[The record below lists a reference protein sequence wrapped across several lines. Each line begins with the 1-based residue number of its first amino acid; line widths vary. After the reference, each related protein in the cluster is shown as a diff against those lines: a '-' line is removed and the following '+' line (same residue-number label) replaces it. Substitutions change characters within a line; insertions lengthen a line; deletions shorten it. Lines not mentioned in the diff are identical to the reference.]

1 MAGMAQSIYLRSA
14 DGQIVWLAPREVPL
28 HRRGVRLASWSAC
41 PSSGGSYRVS
51 DRMELVAPGLRLD
64 LRAAPTWDPPSLPR
78 RRPPPSADGLWG
90 LHLAQAVLT
99 DLPEPNGFGTFLP
112 MILGPAGPEPTPAPI
127 RGLDAS
133 IGAQGLRAALG
144 VAQACRAGDVPR
156 ILSQAEGLVG
166 LGDGLTPSG
175 DDFLGGVLFGLAAI
189 RRDDRGDANRP
200 SLELSG
206 FLRWARQ
213 RTSEIS
219 GQLLHDHAEGHG
231 CEVLA
236 PLTRGLLERWPV
248 RAVLPAARAL
258 IGLGHSTGWSL
269 LAGVWT
275 ALALFPS
282 HPEQVTISE
291 SSAGI
296 PALG

>member
-1 MAGMAQSIYLRSA
+1 
-14 DGQIVWLAPREVPL
+14 
-28 HRRGVRLASWSAC
+28 
-41 PSSGGSYRVS
+41 
-51 DRMELVAPGLRLD
+51 MELVAPGLRLD
-64 LRAAPTWDPPSLPR
+64 FGAVPTWDPPPLDR
-78 RRPPPSADGLWG
+78 RRAPPSADGHWG
-90 LHLAQAVLT
+90 LHLAQAVLS
-99 DLPEPNGFGTFLP
+99 DLPEPNGFGAFLP
-112 MILGPAGPEPTPAPI
+112 MILAPASPEPRSAPI
-127 RGLDAS
+127 RGVDAS
-133 IGAQGLRAALG
+133 IGAEGLRAALG
-144 VAQACRAGDVPR
+144 VAQACRDGDVPQ
-156 ILSQAEGLVG
+156 ILSLAESLVG
-166 LGDGLTPSG
+166 LGDGLTPCG

-189 RRDDRGDANRP
+189 RRDDQGDAIR
-200 SLELSG
+200 LGLDLSE

-219 GQLLHDHAEGHG
+219 SQLLHDHAEGHG
-231 CEVLA
+231 CEVLG

-269 LAGVWT
+269 MAGVWT

-282 HPEQVTISE
+282 HPEQALIPE